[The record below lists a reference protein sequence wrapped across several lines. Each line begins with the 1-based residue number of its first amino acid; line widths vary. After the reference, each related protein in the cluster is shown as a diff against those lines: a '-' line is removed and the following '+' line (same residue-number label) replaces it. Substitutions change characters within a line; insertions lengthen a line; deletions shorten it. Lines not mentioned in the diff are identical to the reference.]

1 MALDFN
7 SGSVTPQR
15 RGKDYTKKAQQPAAG
30 GVPDAAPR
38 EPRPIG
44 GQLLDMHK
52 YEPGNWG
59 EAIEAIEDFVGKG
72 GGLGTLSKWA
82 FENHVKAAEKDADA
96 LRKQRTQAFSS
107 FKAIS
112 DETKKLQKK
121 KQYDQAKQNRISD
134 PWTKFF
140 YYDSLAQDA
149 KVESVLKYND
159 WGGKNL
165 SRLSQV
171 EDDSEIAIE
180 LATKASELTSKYDY
194 LPQTFKTNVV
204 DSAMGQITAELK
216 KSIVEKRLEN
226 GDLIANKTGKSKV
239 LNGLRTMVTIIKTSK
254 GGLTPQAQKAF
265 ETQVQDA
272 RGYLIQYYGGDEKK
286 ANEVLG
292 EAFTKLY
299 IDVDKP
305 GDMLQGKNDVVEYAA
320 GPIIQRALGEIKTK
334 EGILL
339 LDLVGKDGKT
349 YREILETGY
358 KSAYS
363 LIDMADKAT
372 LAQIK
377 RASKEWT
384 NNADLTAAKALIDFE
399 EKEGR
404 KPDAAERQRM
414 AEKQIADLGV
424 AGFTYSGKSGAD
436 GSKYIYDLY
445 AAPVKEP
452 TARQTENFQRRVN
465 RMNTTGEYIDADFS
479 AELRSWGLGKMV
491 EENRTAVN
499 KWRSDKYQSLRS
511 TIISDLQNANKVRIL
526 GHESLATIANEGA
539 SGKAKAKNADLAVE
553 QSNIRL
559 RDEVNEII
567 DEVIDNALKA
577 DPNALTNS
585 KTKRDIYNDIN
596 DRLSSQPQYSDP
608 NFYYNINLPDGNA
621 RGTQYNNIP
630 DFSRTT
636 KNKDGSWNIEI
647 LSLDNGATWS
657 SSAITGFGRNE
668 GTKDEVK
675 LFLDRQFIFDEP
687 QINELIRA
695 LTTNDMYGVS
705 QDTRDVMNNF
715 EYATGGAMPMNE
727 VVLQQIQKYS
737 PNKRLGPIWK
747 ANAKLLQGA
756 FINYDA
762 APADFTPYD
771 VALSHNEAAG
781 DYKSGLSTDGKQL
794 NRVRFK
800 LTRPTGQV
808 GNDAMPAPVGGNI
821 VDSGT
826 HDIYGNYI
834 IIKAEAHGPGY
845 RKGDRIM
852 ISGGSK
858 ILVTSGRVSIGRQV
872 MLTGGI
878 NGTTTGGLNPGQ
890 LQMTIFNPGEGFPA
904 RLDQK
909 IQSHQVDFL
918 KENLYPLIRRIK

>member
-44 GQLLDMHK
+44 GQLLDMRR

-72 GGLGTLSKWA
+72 GGQQVLSKWA
-82 FENHVKAAEKDADA
+82 FENHVKAAEKDANT
-96 LRKQRTQAFSS
+96 LRKQRTEAFAS

-140 YYDSLAQDA
+140 YYDSLSQDA

-159 WGGKNL
+159 WAGKNL
-165 SRLSQV
+165 SRLSQI

-180 LATKASELTSKYDY
+180 LATKAEELTAKFDY
-194 LPQTFKTNVV
+194 LPQNFKTNVV
-204 DSAMGQITAELK
+204 DSAMGQLTAQFK
-216 KSIVEKRLEN
+216 KQIVEKRLEN
-226 GDLIANKTGKSKV
+226 SDLIADKTGKSKV
-239 LNGLRTMVTIIKTSK
+239 LNGLRNMVTIIKTSK

-265 ETQVQDA
+265 EISLQDA

-292 EAFTKLY
+292 EAFDKLY

-305 GDMLQGKNDVVEYAA
+305 GDMLQGKNDIVEYAA
-320 GPIIQRALGEIKTK
+320 GPIIQKALGEIRTK
-334 EGILL
+334 DGLLL

-349 YREILETGY
+349 YREILENGY

-363 LIDMADKAT
+363 LIDMADKAN

-377 RASKEWT
+377 RVSKEWT
-384 NNADLTAAKALIDFE
+384 NTADFTADQALISFE
-399 EKEGR
+399 EDNKR
-404 KPDAAERQRM
+404 KPDAAERQQM
-414 AEKQIADLGV
+414 AIDHIESLGI
-424 AGFTYSGKSGAD
+424 AGFTYSGKTAKEGQD
-436 GSKYIYDLY
+436 YIYNLY
-445 AAPVKEP
+445 AAPVKVP
-452 TARQTENFQRRVN
+452 TAKQTENFQRRVN
-465 RMNTTGEYIDADFS
+465 RLSTSGEYIDSDFA
-479 AELRSWGLGKMV
+479 AELRSWGLGSMV

-499 KWRSDKYQSLRS
+499 DWRSDKYQSLRS
-511 TIISDLQNANKVRIL
+511 TIISDLQTANKVRIL
-526 GHESLATIANEGA
+526 GHESLATANIEKGD
-539 SGKAKAKNADLAVE
+539 GKQKLRWADQAVE

-559 RDEVNEII
+559 RDEV
-567 DEVIDNALKA
+567 DEVIDEIINNALKA
-577 DPNALTNS
+577 DPNALTSS
-585 KTKRDIYNDIN
+585 KARREIYDEIN
-596 DRLSSQPQYSDP
+596 RRLEGQAQYSDP

-621 RGTQYNNIP
+621 RGTQYNNVP

-636 KNKDGSWNIEI
+636 KNRDGSWNIEI
-647 LSLDNGATWS
+647 LSLDNGNTWS
-657 SSAITGFGRNE
+657 SSAIE
-668 GTKDEVK
+668 GLRGDRTQTE
-675 LFLDRQFIFDEP
+675 LFLNRQFIFNEP
-687 QINELIRA
+687 QMNELIRA
-695 LTTNDMYGVS
+695 LTTNDMYGIS

-715 EYATGGAMPMNE
+715 EYATGGIMPMNE
-727 VVLQQIQKYS
+727 VVLQQVQKYTG
-737 PNKRLGPIWK
+737 NKRLGPIWK

-826 HDIYGNYI
+826 HDTYGNYI

-858 ILVTSGRVSIGRQV
+858 ILVTSGRVSIGQQV
-872 MLTGGI
+872 MLTGGLS
-878 NGTTTGGLNPGQ
+878 TVTGGLNPGQ

-909 IQSHQVDFL
+909 IQSHKVDFL
-918 KENLYPLIRRIK
+918 KENVYPLIRRIK

>member
-30 GVPDAAPR
+30 GIPDAAPR

-44 GQLLDMHK
+44 GQLLDMHR

-59 EAIEAIEDFVGKG
+59 EAIEAIEDFVGQG

-96 LRKQRTQAFSS
+96 LRNQRTQAFSS

-180 LATKASELTSKYDY
+180 LANKAAELTAKYDY

-216 KSIVEKRLEN
+216 EKIVEKRLEN
-226 GDLIANKTGKSKV
+226 SDLIANKTGKSKV

-254 GGLTPQAQKAF
+254 GGLTPQAQAAF
-265 ETQVQDA
+265 ETSVQDA

-292 EAFTKLY
+292 EAFDKLY

-320 GPIIQRALGEIKTK
+320 GPIIQRALGEIRTK
-334 EGILL
+334 DGILL
-339 LDLVGKDGKT
+339 LDLVGKDDKT
-349 YREILETGY
+349 YRQILEEGY

-372 LAQIK
+372 LAQIN
-377 RASKEWT
+377 RAKKEWT
-384 NNADLTAAKALIDFE
+384 NTADLSAAQALIRFE
-399 EKEGR
+399 EENGR
-404 KPDAAERQRM
+404 KPNAAERQQM
-414 AEKQIADLGV
+414 ATEHIEGLGV
-424 AGFTYSGKSGAD
+424 AGFTYSGKTGAE
-436 GSKYIYDLY
+436 GQKYIYDLY
-445 AAPVKEP
+445 AAPVKVP
-452 TARQTENFQRRVN
+452 TARQTANFQRRVN
-465 RMNTTGEYIDADFS
+465 TLNQRGEYLSQEDI
-479 AELRSWGLGKMV
+479 AELRSFGLESLILNNQEQV
-491 EENRTAVN
+491 T

-511 TIISDLQNANKVRIL
+511 TIISDLQTANKVRIL
-526 GHESLATIANEGA
+526 GHESLATASKEGA
-539 SGKAKAKNADLAVE
+539 DGKAKLANADLAVE

-559 RDEVNEII
+559 RDEVDEVI
-567 DEVIDNALKA
+567 DEIIDNALKA
-577 DPNALTNS
+577 DPNALTSS
-585 KTKRDIYNDIN
+585 KARREIYDEIN
-596 DRLSSQPQYSDP
+596 RRLEGQAQYSDP
-608 NFYYNINLPDGNA
+608 NFYYNINLPDGRA
-621 RGTQYNNIP
+621 RGTQYNNVP

-636 KNKDGSWNIEI
+636 KNRDGSWNIEI
-647 LSLDNGATWS
+647 LSLDNGSTWS
-657 SSAITGFGRNE
+657 SSAIE
-668 GTKDEVK
+668 GLRGDRTQTE
-675 LFLDRQFIFDEP
+675 LFLNRQFIFDEP
-687 QINELIRA
+687 QMNELIRA
-695 LTTNDMYGVS
+695 LTTNDMYGIS

-715 EYATGGAMPMNE
+715 EYATGGVMPMNE
-727 VVLQQIQKYS
+727 VVLQQVQRYTG
-737 PNKRLGPIWK
+737 NERLGPMWK

-808 GNDAMPAPVGGNI
+808 GNDPMPAPVGGNI

-826 HDIYGNYI
+826 HDTYGNYI

-858 ILVTSGRVSIGRQV
+858 ILVTSGRVSIGQQV
-872 MLTGGI
+872 MLTGGAT
-878 NGTTTGGLNPGQ
+878 GTTGGLNPGQ

-909 IQSHQVDFL
+909 VQSHQVDFL
-918 KENLYPLIRRIK
+918 KENVYPLIRRIK

>member
-44 GQLLDMHK
+44 GQLLDMHR

-96 LRKQRTQAFSS
+96 LRNQRTQAFSS

-134 PWTKFF
+134 PWTRFF

-149 KVESVLKYND
+149 KVESVLKYSD

-165 SRLSQV
+165 SRLSQI

-180 LATKASELTSKYDY
+180 LANKAADLTAKYDY

-216 KSIVEKRLEN
+216 KTIVEKRLEN
-226 GDLIANKTGKSKV
+226 SDLIANKTGKSKV

-265 ETQVQDA
+265 ETSVQDA

-292 EAFTKLY
+292 EAFEKLY

-334 EGILL
+334 DGILL
-339 LDLVGKDGKT
+339 LDLRGKDGKS
-349 YREILETGY
+349 YREILESGY

-363 LIDMADKAT
+363 LMDMAERAN
-372 LAQIK
+372 LAQMK
-377 RASKEWT
+377 RVSKEWT
-384 NNADLTAAKALIDFE
+384 NNADITANQTLIDFE

-404 KPDAAERQRM
+404 KPEAAERQRM
-414 AEKQIADLGV
+414 AEKHIEGLGV
-424 AGFTYSGKSGAD
+424 AGFTYSGKTGAE
-436 GSKYIYDLY
+436 GQKYIYELY
-445 AAPVKEP
+445 AAPVRVP
-452 TARQTENFQRRVN
+452 TPRQTENFQTRVN
-465 RMNTTGEYIDADFS
+465 RMSTKGEYLDSDFI
-479 AELRSWGLGKMV
+479 AELRSWGLGNMV

-499 KWRSDKYQSLRS
+499 KWRSGKYQSLRS
-511 TIISDLQNANKVRIL
+511 TIISDLQTANKVRIL
-526 GHESLATIANEGA
+526 GHESLATASKEGA
-539 SGKAKAKNADLAVE
+539 DGKAKLANADLAVE

-559 RDEVNEII
+559 RDEAEEVI
-567 DEVIDNALKA
+567 DEIIDNALKA
-577 DPNALTNS
+577 DPNALTSS
-585 KTKRDIYNDIN
+585 KARREIYDEIN
-596 DRLSSQPQYSDP
+596 RRLEGQAQYSDP
-608 NFYYNINLPDGNA
+608 NFYYNINLQDGNA
-621 RGTQYNNIP
+621 RGTQYNNVP

-636 KNKDGSWNIEI
+636 KNRDGSWNIEI
-647 LSLDNGATWS
+647 LSLDNGNTWS
-657 SSAITGFGRNE
+657 SSAITGLRGDRTQTE
-668 GTKDEVK
+668 
-675 LFLDRQFIFDEP
+675 LFLNRQFIFNEP
-687 QINELIRA
+687 QMNELIRA
-695 LTTNDMYGVS
+695 LTTNDMYGIS

-715 EYATGGAMPMNE
+715 EYATGGIMPMNE
-727 VVLQQIQKYS
+727 VVLQQVQRYTG
-737 PNKRLGPIWK
+737 NERLGPMWK

-762 APADFTPYD
+762 APDDFTPYD

-808 GNDAMPAPVGGNI
+808 GNDPMPAPVGGNI

-826 HDIYGNYI
+826 HDTYGNYI

-852 ISGGSK
+852 ISGGSR
-858 ILVTSGRVSIGRQV
+858 ILVTSGRVSIGQQV

-909 IQSHQVDFL
+909 VQSHQVDFL
-918 KENLYPLIRRIK
+918 QENVYPLIRRIK